1 MTDAKRSQ
9 SIVQVHAFEPFKNT
23 EAALENANSVS
34 EGFQKNSL

>member
-1 MTDAKRSQ
+1 MTDAKRFQ

-23 EAALENANSVS
+23 EAALENANNVS